1 MNSQNSQTRVKQK
14 PPKQTVKSRDSNTIQ
29 GIIAQHPINTFMINQ
44 DQRSQNNNTALDE
57 NNFSFDARV
66 DKVDISIP

>member
-1 MNSQNSQTRVKQK
+1 
-14 PPKQTVKSRDSNTIQ
+14 
-29 GIIAQHPINTFMINQ
+29 MINQ

-66 DKVDISIP
+66 DKVDISIPLQQQINSSNSQTMVTQMKPMVE